1 MYTYVYIYVY
11 VSYDHPCQSG
21 ISGRLLDLQIRLI
34 HHVWG
39 HAPRVHEHCKAPDP
53 GKHQI
58 L

>member
-1 MYTYVYIYVY
+1 MYIYIYVY